1 LHKKPL
7 QGVFAMPTNILQQV
21 ITYNESNLA
30 LLLNTFAFISTSNKK
45 FQRFNDDIP
54 KNLGDTVSFD
64 LPPRFTTTNSLVVS
78 FQAAEQRVQ
87 NLTVNMQVSTAY
99 EFTAQQFIF
108 NVRDYLEKFG
118 KSAIAEIGTKV
129 ESDVA
134 GLAETNTF
142 RFYGDGLTP
151 ISTYLQLAQA
161 LAFFRNFGAAKDNT
175 RGYLSDLTY
184 PGIIN
189 SGLNQFTIE
198 KNNREMMSWEIGKFS
213 NCDWYQSNL
222 LKTHLAG
229 TEGNAGTV
237 LTVVSVVTNAS
248 GGVIQITFSGTT
260 AASDANSIKAYDKF
274 QFSDGVS
281 GQPNLRFLTFIGH
294 QVSQSPVQFRATA
307 DAASTAGSQ
316 VTVNIFPP
324 LQATAGNTQNISAA
338 IVAGMQV
345 TVLPD
350 HRCGLII
357 SGDPLFLAMP
367 KLPDEVPYPTSVQ
380 QDPDSGASIRQYYGS
395 LFGQNQRGMV
405 HDIIWGKT
413 LVDEYS
419 MMIALPV

>member
-1 LHKKPL
+1 MTAP
-7 QGVFAMPTNILQQV
+7 VNILQQV

-30 LLLNTFAFISTSNKK
+30 LLLNSFAFISTSNKK

-78 FQAAEQRVQ
+78 FQSAVQRVQ
-87 NLTVNMQVSTAY
+87 QLTVSQQASTAY

-108 NVRDYLEKFG
+108 NVRDYMNVFG
-118 KSAIAEIGTKV
+118 KSAVAELGTQV
-129 ESDVA
+129 ESDVSS
-134 GLAETNTF
+134 LAETNTF
-142 RFYGDGLTP
+142 RFYGDGVTP
-151 ISTYLQLAQA
+151 ISSYLQLANA

-175 RGYLSDLTY
+175 MGYLSDLTY
-184 PGIIN
+184 PLVVN
-189 SGLNQFTIE
+189 SGLNQFTVD
-198 KNNREMMSWEIGKFS
+198 KNNREMMSWEIGNFS
-213 NCDWYQSNL
+213 NCEWYQSNL
-222 LKTHLAG
+222 LKTHTAG
-229 TEGNAGTV
+229 TEGNAGST
-237 LTVVSVVTNAS
+237 LTVVSVVTNS
-248 GGVIQITFSGTT
+248 EGGVIQITFSGTS
-260 AASDANSIKAYDKF
+260 AASDPNSIKEYDKF
-274 QFSDGVS
+274 QFSDGVA
-281 GQPNLRFLTFIGH
+281 GQPDLRFLTFIGH
-294 QVSQSPVQFRATA
+294 KPSQSPVQFRATA
-307 DAASTAGSQ
+307 DAASTAGSE
-316 VTVNIFPP
+316 VTVNIFPA
-324 LQATAGNTQNISAA
+324 LQAASGKDQNITSP

-350 HRCGLII
+350 HRCGLIMA
-357 SGDPLFLAMP
+357 GNPLFLAMP

-419 MMIALPV
+419 MMVALPV

>member
-1 LHKKPL
+1 
-7 QGVFAMPTNILQQV
+7 MPVNILQQV

-30 LLLNTFAFISTSNKK
+30 LLLNSFAFISTANMK

-64 LPPRFTTTNSLVVS
+64 LPPRFTTTNSLVVN
-78 FQAAEQRVQ
+78 FQSAVQRVQ
-87 NLTVNMQVSTAY
+87 QLTVSQQASTAY

-108 NVRDYLEKFG
+108 NVRDYMRVFG
-118 KSAIAEIGTKV
+118 KSAIAELGTQV

-134 GLAETNTF
+134 SLAETNTF
-142 RFYGDGLTP
+142 RFYGNGVDS

-175 RGYLSDLTY
+175 MGYLSDLTF
-184 PGIIN
+184 PLIVN
-189 SGLNQFTIE
+189 SGLNQFTPMRGD
-198 KNNREMMSWEIGKFS
+198 RESMSWEIGDFS
-213 NCDWYQSNL
+213 NCKWYQSNL
-222 LKTHLAG
+222 LKTHTAG
-229 TEGNAGTV
+229 TEGNAGSV
-237 LTVVSVVTNAS
+237 LTVVSTVTNAE
-248 GGVIQITFSGTT
+248 GGVIQITFSGT
-260 AASDANSIKAYDKF
+260 AAANDPNSILAYDKF
-274 QFSDGVS
+274 QFSDGVA
-281 GQPNLRFLTFIGH
+281 GQTDIRFLTFIGH
-294 QVSQSPVQFRATA
+294 KPSQSPVQFRATA
-307 DAASTAGSQ
+307 NAASTGGSQ
-316 VTVNIFPP
+316 VTVNIYPA
-324 LQATAGNTQNISAA
+324 LQAAAGQDQNITTP

-350 HRCGLII
+350 HRCGLIMA
-357 SGDPLFLAMP
+357 GNPLFLAMP

-419 MMIALPV
+419 MMVALPI